1 MVPRSGRS
9 SLDCWK
15 IFCSETDL
23 ECPDVGQ
30 NIGCHGKSAMMLQCA
45 LTIIRFIYIFSLY
58 KLSFSRNTKKDI
70 MSTAANTSTAAT
82 ESVLSGHYNEAI
94 RPYIDILD
102 EMRALG
108 VEKDISITQIAV
120 MVCSV
125 QIAVLAVGNW

>member
-1 MVPRSGRS
+1 
-9 SLDCWK
+9 
-15 IFCSETDL
+15 
-23 ECPDVGQ
+23 
-30 NIGCHGKSAMMLQCA
+30 MLQCA

-58 KLSFSRNTKKDI
+58 KLSFSRNTKKDN